1 MVMKNNNNSETD
13 LTELAVTA
21 GRLLREKGLT
31 VGTAESATGGLLAAR
46 LISVPGASDYC
57 RGGIIAYHNE
67 IKISLAGVKYAT
79 LLAFGAVSAR
89 VAEEM
94 AAGGRQRL
102 GVDICLSDT
111 GIAGPG
117 ADGTDKPAG
126 LFYIGLA
133 TPDGA
138 RNRKYVFKGNR
149 EHNRTAAVRVALE
162 WLVEELSLD
171 NED

>member
-1 MVMKNNNNSETD
+1 MKEINQGNPESSVLEI
-13 LTELAVTA
+13 LA

-31 VGTAESATGGLLAAR
+31 VGTVESATGGLLANRIIA
-46 LISVPGASDYC
+46 VPGASDYC

-67 IKISLAGVKYAT
+67 LKVSLVGVKYAT
-79 LLAFGAVSAR
+79 LLAFGAVSEK

-117 ADGTDKPAG
+117 GGNENKRTG
-126 LFYIGLA
+126 LFYLGLA
-133 TPDGA
+133 TADGV
-138 RNRKYVFKGNR
+138 RHRKYVFKGSRNQNR
-149 EHNRTAAVRVALE
+149 EAAVHAALE
-162 WLVEELSLD
+162 WLVEELSKG
-171 NED
+171 